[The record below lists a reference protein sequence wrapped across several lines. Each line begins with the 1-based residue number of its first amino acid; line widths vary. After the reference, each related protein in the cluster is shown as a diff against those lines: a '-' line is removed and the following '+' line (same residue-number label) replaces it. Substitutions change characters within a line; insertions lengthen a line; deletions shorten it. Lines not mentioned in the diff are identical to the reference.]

1 MKKEIVSIGNFKSVC
16 FFFTLAP
23 QNLQISTGWVQLN
36 NRLSN
41 KIAVTVFLLITGDML
56 LISTKKT
63 IKLSLWFS
71 IHLQF
76 ADEFWGLIL
85 CSLVCA
91 SQSATATTHQKLSI
105 CSWKSK
111 DHRPKANETFSHF
124 YVKQILHSDAVQ

>member
-1 MKKEIVSIGNFKSVC
+1 M
-16 FFFTLAP
+16 
-23 QNLQISTGWVQLN
+23 QLN

-41 KIAVTVFLLITGDML
+41 KIAVTVVSLITGDML

-91 SQSATATTHQKLSI
+91 SQSATATTHQKLYLLMKIQGPQTQGQRDVQSLL
-105 CSWKSK
+105 
-111 DHRPKANETFSHF
+111 RKADS
-124 YVKQILHSDAVQ
+124 S